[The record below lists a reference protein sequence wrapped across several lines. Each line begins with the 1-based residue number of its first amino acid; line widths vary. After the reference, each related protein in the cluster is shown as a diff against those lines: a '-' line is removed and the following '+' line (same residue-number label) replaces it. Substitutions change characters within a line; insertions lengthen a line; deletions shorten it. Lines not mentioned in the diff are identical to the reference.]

1 MIPAS
6 YAQQRLWFSEQAADA
21 PGLYNLPFAVQL
33 RGELDRDALRSAIT
47 DVVERH
53 EALRTVFTETDAGLA
68 QRIVELADQPV
79 EFVEESSTELESAL
93 AVLAGRPFD
102 LAAELPIRA
111 HLFRVEPT
119 EHVLLLVMHHIATD
133 GWSLRPLLTDL
144 ATAYRARAA
153 GVAPNFEPLPVQYAD
168 YTLWQRELLGDPADP
183 ASMLARQQD
192 FWLQNLAD
200 LPEQCSLPAD
210 RPRPQ
215 SPSHRGAAVSR
226 SAGVDLQRGLAELAR
241 AHQATLFMVVQAGL
255 SVLMSRLGAG
265 TDIVLGTAVSGRTDE
280 ALDELVGFFVNTLV
294 LRTDLSGDPTVT
306 ELIDQVRDRDLDIF
320 TNQDIPFERIVELV
334 RPTRTL
340 SRHPLF
346 QVMLVVQNQARA
358 TAEPADGLSMAPREA
373 GTDAVKLDLSLA
385 VIEDEDG
392 LKFNADFAHDLFDA
406 ESVGIVLE
414 RLISVLGQMVSDPA
428 DRISALSIIDA
439 RERHQLLDVFV
450 TNGIEPIVDEPI
462 LATLRRHDPA
472 TVAIVDSRGELTYRE
487 LTEQS
492 DRLAGQ
498 LIGLGVRP
506 GQVIGLHLPRCREL
520 IVAELAVFKAGAAY
534 LPLDPNYPT
543 DRLEQICADCQ
554 APVVLSLS
562 NLAGRFDPAGA
573 TVLELDRLPE
583 LLCVDSKISVGP
595 RDAAYV
601 IYTSG
606 STGRPKGVV
615 IEHASLA
622 RFCDQHAEHLHLDR
636 QARTGLIV
644 NPGFDAS
651 VADTWPV
658 LVRGGSIAIPDPTDL
673 EDDELFARWL
683 TAAGVTAAGVPTVR
697 VPEVLPYLMR
707 APGRLRAIYTGG
719 DRLVRVTD
727 QPLPF
732 RFVNYYGPTE
742 NTVTSTGTDVRFDQL
757 GETELPT
764 IGRPV
769 TGVRCYVLDDFLQPV
784 PAGVPGELW
793 LGGSMHG
800 RGYLNRPALT
810 ASRYVAD
817 PFAVGARMYRTGDQ
831 VMWRADGQLEFI
843 GRVDGQ
849 IKLRGLRI
857 EIGEIEAVLTAHPA
871 VRQAAVVV
879 HERAPGNKAL
889 HGFVQLTD
897 GTGGDELLA
906 DIKAFA
912 AATLP
917 DYMVPA
923 GLQVLDDFPV
933 TTNGKLDRA
942 RLVPTVNVVRAEH
955 RAPRTELEAALCNI
969 FAALLDQGSVGIDDN
984 FFDLGGHS
992 LLATRAIGRVRQ
1004 EFDLQ
1009 LTVRDIF
1016 EAPTVLGLAERAQAA
1031 LAEQGPRR
1039 APLRPRPASD
1049 EPVPASFAQQR
1060 LWFSEQAADAPGLY
1074 NMPFALQL
1082 TGELDRA
1089 ALRSALTDVVERQQ
1103 ALRTVFAER
1112 DGVLTQQVVEL
1123 AEQPV
1128 PFDDWTATHFELNA
1142 MLVELGGVPFD
1153 LSVELPIR
1161 AHLLQ
1166 IGPTEHVLLLVL
1178 HHIAGDGWSMRPLLA
1193 DLRQAYDARVAGEAR
1208 NFEPLP
1214 VQYADY
1220 SVWQH
1225 QLLGTAEDESDLL
1238 RQQVEYWTTKLA
1250 GAPEQC
1256 SVPADR
1262 PRPQLPSHRG
1272 GAVSRMIEPA
1282 AHAELTRLARA
1293 HGVSLFMVI
1302 QAGLA
1307 VLMSRLG
1314 AGDDIVLGTTTSGRA
1329 DESLA
1334 EVVGFFV
1341 NTLALRTDLSGNPT
1355 GTELLH
1361 RVRDCD
1367 LDAFAHQDIPFERV
1381 VEEVNPT
1388 RTLARHPLFQV
1399 VLSAQNESSGQPET
1413 GPGLVI
1419 APRPTGTDSV
1429 KFDLSLVAIEDAAGL
1444 RLNADFA
1451 YDLYDQAT
1459 VERLLDRLLIVL
1471 GQLAAA
1477 PADSVDRITILDE
1490 EERREL
1496 FEVFGRTG
1504 PAVGGDQP
1512 ILAALA
1518 DRVRDQPGAPAVID
1532 SAGVLSYRELSTQ
1545 ADRLTDRL
1553 RALGVRPGQVV
1564 GVHLPRCR
1572 ELVVAELAVLRA
1584 GAAYLPLDPG
1594 YPAERLSQICADCQ
1608 APVVLTLST
1617 LPGRFSPSGAVLVR
1631 LDELAEAEPDKAE
1644 PATGTAAA
1652 EPVAVGPTDA
1662 AYVIYT
1668 SGSTGKPKGVVIEH
1682 HSLAR
1687 MCHTSI
1693 DGFELTER
1701 DRASM
1706 IANPGF
1712 DGSVQ
1717 EIWPTL
1723 LAGAAIVIPDGQVFE
1738 DELLMAGWIVESGTT
1753 VCYLPTVR
1761 LTGILP
1767 ELATRRSELRLLFT
1781 GGDRLTRVIDRPLP
1795 FRFLNIYGPT
1805 EATCFVTWT
1814 DVEFD
1819 RLAISEL
1826 PSIGH
1831 PLPGVRCYVLD
1842 DRLQPVPVGVPG
1854 ELWLAG
1860 AHTGR
1865 GYLSRPELT
1874 AVRYVADPFEVGE
1887 RMYRTGDLVSWRPD
1901 GDLEFIGRTDGQ
1913 IKLRGLRIE
1922 IGEIEAVLGSHPAV
1936 SRAVVTVHERT
1947 AGNQQLHAFVLP
1959 TDPTA
1964 ELPGELR
1971 TFTARSL
1978 PDYMVP
1984 AGIELVD
1991 AFPTTANGKIDRG
2004 RLSPT
2009 LGPVRAE
2016 HRAPRTDTEA
2026 ALCAIF
2032 GAVLDQ
2038 DSVGVDDNFFD
2049 LGGHSMLATRIISR
2063 IRQDLSS
2070 QLGIRDLFEAPTVAQ
2085 LAERV
2090 ALAQR
2095 ADDRAV
2101 LIPLRAT
2108 GDRNPL
2114 FCIHPAVGLGWVYA
2128 PLIGRLDP
2136 NQPIF
2141 ALQSPGLADH
2151 ASLPDSVPAMA
2162 ARYVQA
2168 IRHQQPSGPYQLLG
2182 WSYGAGVAHEMA
2194 AQLEDQGEQ
2203 VSLLAM
2209 LDGYPPDP
2217 EPYPVLQPTE
2227 RQNLLLLLSSLGQ
2240 QVAPDQPLDY
2250 LEYLR
2255 LSRTEDSPL
2264 AGFDDRL
2271 VAALPAVF
2279 ARNLSVLNE
2288 FQPRKITADV
2298 LYFDAIADK
2307 DDRSPVPTDW
2317 LPYLSGNLEIV
2328 PLQCAHTEVLQ
2339 PGPLADILG
2348 VLGPLLDPRQH
2359 RIRSL
2364 PQQSEP
2370 YRRRTSPESEKS
2382 S

>member
-21 PGLYNLPFAVQL
+21 PGLYNLPFAL
-33 RGELDRDALRSAIT
+33 RLQGELDRGALRSAIT

-53 EALRTVFTETDAGLA
+53 EALRTVFLETDAGLA
-68 QRIVELADQPV
+68 QRIVELANQPI
-79 EFVEESSTELESAL
+79 EFIEESSTELESAL
-93 AVLAGRPFD
+93 AELAGRPFD
-102 LAAELPIRA
+102 LAADLPIRA
-111 HLFRVEPT
+111 HLFRIEPT

-144 ATAYRARAA
+144 AAAYRARAA
-153 GVAPNFEPLPVQYAD
+153 GEAPDFEPLPVQYAD

-183 ASMLARQQD
+183 DSMATRQQD
-192 FWLQNLAD
+192 FWLRTLAD
-200 LPEQCSLPAD
+200 LPEQCSLPTD

-226 SAGVDLQRGLAELAR
+226 SAGVELQRGLAELAR

-255 SVLMSRLGAG
+255 SALMSRLGAG

-306 ELIDQVRDRDLDIF
+306 ELIGQVRDRDLDIF
-320 TNQDIPFERIVELV
+320 ANQDIPFERIVELV

-358 TAEPADGLSMAPREA
+358 TAEPAEGLSMAPREA

-385 VIEDEDG
+385 AIEDEGG

-406 ESVGIVLE
+406 ESVGTVLD

-428 DRISALSIIDA
+428 GRISALSVISA
-439 RERHQLLDVFV
+439 QERSQLLEVFV
-450 TNGIEPIVDEPI
+450 TNGIEPVADEPI
-462 LATLRRHDPA
+462 LAALRRHDPA
-472 TVAIVDSRGELTYRE
+472 TVAILDSRGELTYRE

-554 APVVLSLS
+554 APVVLSLAS
-562 NLAGRFDPAGA
+562 LAGRFDPAGA

-583 LLCVDSKISVGP
+583 LLYVDSKIPIGP

-622 RFCDQHAEHLHLDR
+622 RFCDLHADDLDLDR
-636 QARTGLIV
+636 HARTGLIV

-651 VADTWPV
+651 VADIWPV
-658 LVRGGSIAIPDPTDL
+658 LVRGGSVAIPDPTDL

-683 TAAGVTAAGVPTVR
+683 ATAGVTAASVPTVR
-697 VPEVLPYLMR
+697 VSEVLPHLLR
-707 APGRLRAIYTGG
+707 APGRLRAVYAGG

-793 LGGSMHG
+793 LGGSQHG

-817 PFAVGARMYRTGDQ
+817 PFVGGARMYRTGDQ

-871 VRQAAVVV
+871 VLQAAVVV

-906 DIKAFA
+906 AIKAFA

-923 GLQVLDDFPV
+923 GLQVLDAFPA

-942 RLVPTVNVVRAEH
+942 RLVPTVNVARTEH
-955 RAPRTELEAALCNI
+955 RAPRTELETTLCDI
-969 FAALLDQGSVGIDDN
+969 FAALLDQESVGIDDN

-1004 EFDLQ
+1004 QFDLQ

-1016 EAPTVLGLAERAQAA
+1016 EAPTVLGLAERVQAA

-1039 APLRPRPASD
+1039 VPLRPRLASN
-1049 EPVPASFAQQR
+1049 EPVLASFAQQR
-1060 LWFSEQAADAPGLY
+1060 LWFSEQAADVPGLY
-1074 NMPFALQL
+1074 NMPFALDL
-1082 TGELDRA
+1082 RGELDRD
-1089 ALRSALTDVVERQQ
+1089 ALRSALTDVVERHH

-1112 DGVLTQQVVEL
+1112 DGVLTQRVIEL
-1123 AEQPV
+1123 TGPLPLDLHAELTPGLLL
-1128 PFDDWTATHFELNA
+1128 TLAGT
-1142 MLVELGGVPFD
+1142 PFD
-1153 LSVELPIR
+1153 LSTELPIR
-1161 AHLLQ
+1161 AHL
-1166 IGPTEHVLLLVL
+1166 IDNGAAEHVLLLVL
-1178 HHIAGDGWSMRPLLA
+1178 HHIAGDGWSLGPLTA
-1193 DLRQAYDARVAGEAR
+1193 DLRTAYAARILGEAPE
-1208 NFEPLP
+1208 FAPLP

-1220 SVWQH
+1220 SLWQH
-1225 QLLGTAEDESDLL
+1225 ELLGSIADEESLLSRQVAYWATA
-1238 RQQVEYWTTKLA
+1238 LA

-1256 SVPADR
+1256 SLPADR
-1262 PRPQLPSHRG
+1262 SRPQQPSHRG
-1272 GAVSRMIEPA
+1272 SAVSRRLDA
-1282 AHAELTRLARA
+1282 DRHRALAGLARTHSA
-1293 HGVSLFMVI
+1293 TLFMVL

-1314 AGDDIVLGTTTSGRA
+1314 AGEDIVLGTSLSGRTEEPLA
-1329 DESLA
+1329 D
-1334 EVVGFFV
+1334 VVGFFV
-1341 NTLALRTDLSGNPT
+1341 NTMALRTDLSGNPT
-1355 GTELLH
+1355 GTELLA
-1361 RVRDCD
+1361 RVRNHD

-1381 VEEVNPT
+1381 VEAVNPT

-1399 VLSAQNESSGQPET
+1399 MLSVQNLPAASAGTESTLSIT
-1413 GPGLVI
+1413 
-1419 APRPTGTDSV
+1419 PRSAGTESV
-1429 KFDLSLVAIEDAAGL
+1429 KFDLSLAAVEAPDLAGIEL
-1444 RLNADFA
+1444 TADFA
-1451 YDLYDQAT
+1451 HDLYDPAT
-1459 VERLLDRLLIVL
+1459 VAGLLDRLVAVL
-1471 GQLAAA
+1471 DQLAARPDEPIGALTITTAAERAELLTDYAMSGLAVGSTEPILSLLRERMIEQPDA
-1477 PADSVDRITILDE
+1477 PAI
-1490 EERREL
+1490 
-1496 FEVFGRTG
+1496 
-1504 PAVGGDQP
+1504 
-1512 ILAALA
+1512 
-1518 DRVRDQPGAPAVID
+1518 RDT
-1532 SAGVLSYRELSTQ
+1532 AGVLSYRELDEW
-1545 ADRLTDRL
+1545 ADRLTGRL
-1553 RALGVRPGQVV
+1553 QVLGVRPGQVV
-1564 GVHLPRCR
+1564 GVHLPRGR

-1608 APVVLTLST
+1608 APVVLSLTTLA
-1617 LPGRFSPSGAVLVR
+1617 GRFDPAGAVVLH
-1631 LDELAEAEPDKAE
+1631 LDEADSPDTAIQSA
-1644 PATGTAAA
+1644 PARVERA
-1652 EPVAVGPTDA
+1652 DA

-1687 MCHTSI
+1687 MCHATI
-1693 DGFELTER
+1693 DGLALTGP

-1717 EIWPTL
+1717 EIWPILLIGGTL
-1723 LAGAAIVIPDGQVFE
+1723 LIPPPRVFE
-1738 DELLMAGWIVESGTT
+1738 DELLMADWIVESGTT

-1761 LTGILP
+1761 MTGLLP
-1767 ELATRRSELRLLFT
+1767 ELSGRPSALRLIYA
-1781 GGDRLTRVIDRPLP
+1781 GGDRLTRVVDQPLP
-1795 FRFLNIYGPT
+1795 FRVVNVYGPT

-1819 RLAISEL
+1819 RLTGPEL
-1826 PSIGH
+1826 PSIGR

-1865 GYLSRPELT
+1865 GYLNRAELT
-1874 AVRYVADPFEVGE
+1874 ASRYIADPFADGE

-1901 GDLEFIGRTDGQ
+1901 GALDFIGRKDGQ

-1947 AGNQQLHAFVLP
+1947 PGNQQLHAFVLATEP
-1959 TDPTA
+1959 A
-1964 ELPGELR
+1964 EELPGALR
-1971 TFTARSL
+1971 AFAARSL

-1984 AGIELVD
+1984 TGIELVD
-1991 AFPTTANGKIDRG
+1991 AFPITANGKIDRS

-2009 LGPVRAE
+2009 SGPARAE
-2016 HRAPRTDTEA
+2016 HRAPRTDTET

-2032 GAVLDQ
+2032 GGVLDQ
-2038 DSVGVDDNFFD
+2038 ESVGIDDNFFD
-2049 LGGHSMLATRIISR
+2049 LGGHSMLATRTVSR
-2063 IRQDLSS
+2063 VRRDLGV

-2090 ALAQR
+2090 SAEQR

-2108 GDRNPL
+2108 GSRTPL
-2114 FCIHPAVGLGWVYA
+2114 FCVHPAVGLGWVYA
-2128 PLIGRLDP
+2128 PLIGRLDAE
-2136 NQPIF
+2136 QPIF

-2151 ASLPDSVPAMA
+2151 AGLPDSVPAMA

-2209 LDGYPPDP
+2209 LDGYPPNP
-2217 EPYPVLQPTE
+2217 EPYPVLQPGD
-2227 RQNLLLLLSSLGQ
+2227 RQNLLLLLGSLGHRL
-2240 QVAPDQPLDY
+2240 APDQPLDY

-2288 FQPRKITADV
+2288 FQPRKIAADV
-2298 LYFDAIADK
+2298 LYFDAVADK

-2317 LPYLSGNLEIV
+2317 LPYLSGNLEVV
-2328 PLQCAHTEVLQ
+2328 PLQCTHTEVLQ

-2348 VLGPLLDPRQH
+2348 LLGPLLDPRQH
-2359 RIRSL
+2359 RTRSL
-2364 PQQSEP
+2364 PQPSEP